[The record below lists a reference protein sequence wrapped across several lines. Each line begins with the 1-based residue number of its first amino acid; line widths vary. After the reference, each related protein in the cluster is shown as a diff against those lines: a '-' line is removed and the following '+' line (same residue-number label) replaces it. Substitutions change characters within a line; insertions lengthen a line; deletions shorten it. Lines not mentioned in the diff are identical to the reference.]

1 MRTTTTTLYQIN
13 TRALLTELS
22 LALSKPTTLDDIPDH
37 LLDSWKALGFEWI
50 WMLGVWQTG
59 LAAQSVSRSNPAWRH
74 DYQASLHDLRE
85 EDIEG
90 SCFAIMDYQTH
101 SRLGGDSAL
110 LRLRQRLHDRGMR
123 LMLDFVPNHMALDH
137 PWLSS
142 HPECFVRG
150 SEDKMNSE
158 PLNYFRAYTGE
169 IFAHGK
175 DPYFD
180 GWPDTVQLNYAHP
193 TTIQLMSLELER
205 IARLCDGV
213 RCDMAMLILP
223 DVTQRTWGPPAL
235 PFWKENIE
243 RIKRGNPDFCF
254 LAEVYWDRE
263 WDLQQLGFDYCYD
276 KRLYDRVLH
285 EGAEPVRLHL
295 LAGLDYQNRL
305 ARFLENHDEKRA
317 RETMS
322 DARHRAAAIITYLSP
337 GMKFFHEGQLEGK
350 RVKISP
356 HLIRRPTEE
365 PNADLQSFYHRL
377 LDLLKE
383 DIIRNGRWMLLE
395 SKPIWPGDESYVRT
409 ISFRWKGDD
418 GRHLI
423 VCVNF
428 TDQSASARL
437 RISID
442 RTCASD
448 VVLQDWFS
456 GDRLELHRGNV
467 FNPGLEIHL
476 DPWAFRVWEEIDA

>member
-1 MRTTTTTLYQIN
+1 MQAATLYQVN
-13 TRALLTELS
+13 TLALLTELS
-22 LALSKPTTLDDIPDH
+22 LSQSKQPSLDDIPDQA
-37 LLDSWKALGFEWI
+37 LDSWKERGFEWI

-59 LAAQSVSRSNPAWRH
+59 LAAQVVSRSNSAWRH
-74 DYQASLHDLRE
+74 DYQSSLPDLRE

-90 SCFAIMDYQTH
+90 SCFAIVDYQTH
-101 SRLGGDSAL
+101 TRLGGDAAL

-137 PWLSS
+137 PWIAS
-142 HPECFVRG
+142 HPECFIRG
-150 SEDKMNSE
+150 SEEQMRKE
-158 PLNYFRAYTGE
+158 PLNFFTAYTGK

-180 GWPDTVQLNYAHP
+180 GWPDTVQLDYSQP
-193 TTIQLMSLELER
+193 TTIQKMSKELDR
-205 IARLCDGV
+205 IANLCDGV

-223 DVTQRTWGPPAL
+223 DVSQRTWGSPAL
-235 PFWKENIE
+235 PFWKQNIE
-243 RIKRGNPDFCF
+243 RIKEKNPDFCF

-285 EGAEPVRLHL
+285 EAAEPVRLHL
-295 LAGLDYQNRL
+295 LAELEYQNRL

-317 RETMS
+317 CETMS
-322 DARHRAAAIITYLSP
+322 NDRHRAAAMITYLSP
-337 GMKFFHEGQLEGK
+337 GMKFFHEGQLEGR

-356 HLIRRPTEE
+356 HLIRRPVEE
-365 PNADLQSFYHRL
+365 VNIELQLFYRKL

-383 DIIRNGRWMLLE
+383 DFFRNGRWMLLDA
-395 SKPIWPGDESYVRT
+395 KPAWPGDESYVRV
-409 ISFRWKGDD
+409 ISFRWKGAD

-423 VCVNF
+423 VGVNF
-428 TDQSASARL
+428 SDRPASARL
-437 RISID
+437 RLSID

-448 VVLQDWFS
+448 VVLRDWFS
-456 GDRLELHRGNV
+456 GTRQELHRGQI
-467 FNPGLEIHL
+467 FNPGLEMTL
-476 DPWAFRVWEEIDA
+476 EPWAFRVLEEIDS

>member
-1 MRTTTTTLYQIN
+1 MHATTLYQIN
-13 TRALLTELS
+13 SRALLTELS
-22 LALSKPTTLDDIPDH
+22 CAFAKPATLDDIPDQ
-37 LLDSWKALGFEWI
+37 LLDSWKDHGFEWI

-59 LAAQSVSRSNPAWRH
+59 VAAQTVSRTHPGWRH
-74 DYQASLHDLRE
+74 DYQASLSDLRE

-90 SCFAIMDYQTH
+90 SCFAIVDYQTH
-101 SRLGGDSAL
+101 SRLGSDAAL
-110 LRLRQRLHDRGMR
+110 QRLRQRLRDRGMF

-137 PWLSS
+137 SWIAS

-150 SEDKMNSE
+150 SEERMRNEPMNF
-158 PLNYFRAYTGE
+158 FRAYTGE

-180 GWPDTVQLNYAHP
+180 GWPDTVQLDYSHP
-193 TTIQLMSLELER
+193 TTIHLMSQELDR
-205 IARLCDGV
+205 IAKLCDGL

-223 DVTQRTWGPPAL
+223 DVTQRTWGSPAL

-243 RIKRGNPDFCF
+243 RIKANHPGFCF

-285 EGAEPVRLHL
+285 EGSEPVRLHL

-317 RETMS
+317 QETMS
-322 DARHRAAAIITYLSP
+322 NERHRAAAIVTYLSP
-337 GMKFFHEGQLEGK
+337 GMKFFHEGQLEGR

-356 HLIRRPTEE
+356 HLIRRPVEE
-365 PNADLQSFYHRL
+365 INVELQSFYGKL
-377 LDLLKE
+377 LGLLKE
-383 DIIRNGRWMLLE
+383 DFFRNGRWLLLDG
-395 SKPIWPGDESYVRT
+395 KPAWPGDESYIRV
-409 ISFRWKGDD
+409 ISFRWKGQD

-423 VCVNF
+423 VSVNF
-428 TDQSASARL
+428 SDLPASVRL
-437 RISID
+437 RVSID

-448 VVLQDWFS
+448 VVLRDWFS
-456 GDRLELHRGNV
+456 ETRENLHRGQI
-467 FNPGLEIHL
+467 FNPGLEVNL
-476 DPWAFRVWEEIDA
+476 EPWGFRVLEEIDS

>member
-1 MRTTTTTLYQIN
+1 M
-13 TRALLTELS
+13 
-22 LALSKPTTLDDIPDH
+22 
-37 LLDSWKALGFEWI
+37 
-50 WMLGVWQTG
+50 
-59 LAAQSVSRSNPAWRH
+59 
-74 DYQASLHDLRE
+74 
-85 EDIEG
+85 
-90 SCFAIMDYQTH
+90 
-101 SRLGGDSAL
+101 
-110 LRLRQRLHDRGMR
+110 
-123 LMLDFVPNHMALDH
+123 
-137 PWLSS
+137 
-142 HPECFVRG
+142 
-150 SEDKMNSE
+150 
-158 PLNYFRAYTGE
+158 
-169 IFAHGK
+169 
-175 DPYFD
+175 
-180 GWPDTVQLNYAHP
+180 
-193 TTIQLMSLELER
+193 
-205 IARLCDGV
+205 
-213 RCDMAMLILP
+213 
-223 DVTQRTWGPPAL
+223 
-235 PFWKENIE
+235 
-243 RIKRGNPDFCF
+243 
-254 LAEVYWDRE
+254 
-263 WDLQQLGFDYCYD
+263 
-276 KRLYDRVLH
+276 
-285 EGAEPVRLHL
+285 
-295 LAGLDYQNRL
+295 
-305 ARFLENHDEKRA
+305 
-317 RETMS
+317 
-322 DARHRAAAIITYLSP
+322 
-337 GMKFFHEGQLEGK
+337 
-350 RVKISP
+350 KISP